1 LTTEED
7 LIRNCQAGDHKA
19 YHALYKQFSPVMYAI
34 SLRYARSKADADDIL
49 QEGFSKIFLSLKQY
63 EHRGSFEG
71 WMKRIVVNCALA
83 YYRKKSAVD
92 YVDDYHDH
100 IQSKVETYT
109 AVEEIGRQDLL
120 NMIQQLPPGCR
131 TVFNLYA
138 VEGYAHKEI
147 AEQLGISEGTSK
159 SQLSDARKRL
169 RALVERS
176 MIVAQ
181 SKQG

>member
-1 LTTEED
+1 LTTELE
-7 LIRNCQAGDHKA
+7 LIRNCQAGDRKA
-19 YHALYKQFSPVMYAI
+19 FHALYQQFSPVMYAI
-34 SLRYARSKADADDIL
+34 SLRYARSKSDADDIL

-92 YVDDYHDH
+92 YVEDYHDH
-100 IQSKVETYT
+100 IQAKVDTYT

-120 NMIQQLPPGCR
+120 DMILRLPNGCR

-169 RALVERS
+169 RAMVGQS
-176 MIVAQ
+176 MAVAQ
-181 SKQG
+181 AKEG